1 MDHTVVMNGG
11 RHHPSAAGVADR
23 QPRAWP
29 RPISRL
35 LLVTSVIVGVA
46 GCELLP
52 GRDDFEDRA
61 FITNETDEA
70 VVIHWFDAAGEE
82 ERIFELAPDLPPGGQ
97 IDLSECDPRGLVA
110 RTTAGEEVARRA
122 GPTCGGWVVTDE
134 R

>member
-1 MDHTVVMNGG
+1 MGACLITDMTHTARMTGGKRRPAAMYRFIVIAVV
-11 RHHPSAAGVADR
+11 
-23 QPRAWP
+23 
-29 RPISRL
+29 
-35 LLVTSVIVGVA
+35 LVGTP
-46 GCELLP
+46 GCEMLP

-82 ERIFELAPDLPPGGQ
+82 ERIFELAPNLPPGGQ
-97 IDLSECDPRGLVA
+97 IDLPECDPRGLVA
-110 RTTAGEEVARRA
+110 RTTSGEEVARRD